1 MRRWM
6 LFAVTLLILPAA
18 AICQSGSTDSQT
30 LQALLAEMRQL
41 RLEVRTATI
50 AAQRAQILIYRVQAQ
65 QAVVTRLSQ
74 RVDNNGSRL
83 TQNQNEQKMFA
94 GQIKRLEDLRDN
106 QNESERK
113 QTDEQLTQMKAR
125 IEQLGTEEQEMLPR
139 KIQLEEELRMEQT
152 KLAQLH
158 DELDRIDKALEQT
171 ASPRDNV
178 VLHLNTK
185 PGVYSPI
192 AVVP

>member
-6 LFAVTLLILPAA
+6 LFAVPLLILPAA
-18 AICQSGSTDSQT
+18 AVCQSGSTDSQT

-94 GQIKRLEDLRDN
+94 SQIKRLEDLRDS
-106 QNESERK
+106 QNDSERK

-125 IEQLGTEEQEMLPR
+125 IEQLSTEEQDMLPR

-158 DELDRIDKALEQT
+158 DDLDRIDKALEQT
-171 ASPRDNV
+171 ARAPV
-178 VLHLNTK
+178 EGPK
-185 PGVYSPI
+185 
-192 AVVP
+192 